1 MVKIIKFRL
10 FPTKGQRSLLRFTL
24 EECRWLY
31 NQILETRRDA
41 YANDGVSLNLYD
53 INPMIPGWKEER
65 PSLRSVHSQALQN
78 VSERIQLAFQAFF
91 RRCQNGENPGYPRF
105 RSEER
110 YRSISFPQPGKGFR
124 LVDDNGLRLYGIG
137 TIRIKRHRPIPGT
150 IKRLTVKR
158 EETGHWFAC
167 FHVEIEDQMSVVAH
181 NIDAIGIDVGLENFA
196 TLSNGEVIENPRFL
210 KRDRKRLRKLD
221 KQFFQSPEGSERRN
235 KKAKAKIKVW
245 NRITNRRTNFAHQ
258 TSRRLVDRFGI
269 ICVEDLDIRN
279 MVSDG
284 INDFLNEGTH
294 DAAWGRFIA
303 MISYKAEEAGRVLVR
318 VEPRGTSQDCSRCGE
333 RVPKELGVRI
343 HDCPHCGLKIHRDLN
358 ASLNILRRGLTSLAR
373 AA

>member
-10 FPTKGQRSLLRFTL
+10 FPTKGQRTALRSML
-24 EECRWLY
+24 DECCWLY
-31 NQILETRRDA
+31 NRILQIRRDA
-41 YANDGVSLNLYD
+41 YANDGVSLHLYD
-53 INPMIPGWKEER
+53 INPMIPDWKDER
-65 PSLRSVHSQALQN
+65 PSLRSVHSQVLQN

-110 YRSISFPQPGKGFR
+110 YKSISFPQPGKGFR
-124 LVDDNGLRLYGIG
+124 LVDDNGLRLHGIG
-137 TIRIKRHRPIPGT
+137 TIRIKRHRPIPGI

-167 FHVEIEDQMSVVAH
+167 FHVETEDLVLPVSDQVV
-181 NIDAIGIDVGLENFA
+181 GIDVGLESFA
-196 TLSNGEVIENPRFL
+196 TLSNGEVVENPRFL
-210 KRDRKRLRKLD
+210 KKDRKRLRKLNR
-221 KQFFQSPEGSERRN
+221 QFFASPEGSERRA

-245 NRITNRRTNFAHQ
+245 NKITNRRTNFAHQ

-333 RVPKELGVRI
+333 RVAKELGTRI
-343 HDCPHCGLKIHRDLN
+343 HDCPFCGLKIHRDLN